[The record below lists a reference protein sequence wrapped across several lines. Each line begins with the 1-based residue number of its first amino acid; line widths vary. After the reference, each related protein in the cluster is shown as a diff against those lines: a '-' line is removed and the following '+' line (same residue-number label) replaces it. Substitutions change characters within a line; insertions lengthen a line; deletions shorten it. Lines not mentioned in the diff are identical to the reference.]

1 VIEHQKCQCGRTLP
15 APGVAGMKIVVFCPC
30 GKVNVI
36 SEKKVQ
42 KGKV

>member
-1 VIEHQKCQCGRTLP
+1 
-15 APGVAGMKIVVFCPC
+15 MKIVVFCPC

>member
-1 VIEHQKCQCGRTLP
+1 
-15 APGVAGMKIVVFCPC
+15 MKIVVFCPC

-36 SEKKVQ
+36 NEKKVQ